1 VAGEAGG
8 PEAEGRGG
16 AGLTGGAAGAIA
28 GGGGAAA
35 VVVGL
40 CRHPILRAIALIRS
54 PCGSARSHGRRSNT
68 LMDSAMVVELLGQFS
83 QSIRSNVQCLRGI
96 LPQLRHYLVIEV
108 GDHFL
113 HLFFCPWQCLVE
125 PLVYFF
131 AKIFE
136 SATTSVIGLLVHNP
150 SLLHLSQMT
159 GRGSVFT
166 GRVPHQGRRGTTVAR
181 LRLSPQ
187 ARLDW
192 SGTNLEAQKGAL
204 TNSVR
209 QFCRLLLVCLAI
221 PAVGPAQ
228 TTFGSPATLTAAAL
242 PDAPQAQASGQQF
255 EPPAR
260 QMATIPPPRKYAQV
274 IELGQAAQPFTPID
288 KVIFSFTEVAR
299 PITLIPAL
307 YSASYEQLFQTDPK
321 YGNDSGAYGEKI
333 GAALLRRAT
342 LRVYSDGIFASA
354 FHQDPR
360 YYRVASGSLVHR
372 GLLSARQAF
381 VRRSDD
387 GVNQFNYSGIVGRA
401 ASAVTVLGYYP
412 SVSRTGKVVGLTFA
426 TSIASDMGGNLVLE
440 FLPNIIRK
448 FPIMQ
453 KLRLE

>member
-1 VAGEAGG
+1 M
-8 PEAEGRGG
+8 
-16 AGLTGGAAGAIA
+16 
-28 GGGGAAA
+28 
-35 VVVGL
+35 
-40 CRHPILRAIALIRS
+40 ALIRR

-68 LMDSAMVVELLGQFS
+68 LLNSATVVELLGQFS
-83 QSIRSNVQCLRGI
+83 QSIRGGVQGLRGV
-96 LPQLRHYLVIEV
+96 LPQLRHHLIIKI

-113 HLFFCPWQCLVE
+113 HLFFYPWQCLVE
-125 PLVYFF
+125 PLVHFL
-131 AKIFE
+131 AKILE

-159 GRGSVFT
+159 VHGNVFT
-166 GRVPHQGRRGTTVAR
+166 GRVPHRDGRVTTLVPR
-181 LRLSPQ
+181 LRPEPP

-192 SGTNLEAQKGAL
+192 NKTNLEVQRGVL
-204 TNSVR
+204 TNFAR
-209 QFCRLLLVCLAI
+209 QFCRLLLICLAI
-221 PAVGPAQ
+221 TATGPAQ
-228 TTFGSPATLTAAAL
+228 TTFGSPSTMTAAPL
-242 PDAPQAQASGQQF
+242 PDAPQAQSSGQQF
-255 EPPAR
+255 EPTAR
-260 QMATIPPPRKYAQV
+260 QMATLPPPRKYAQV
-274 IELGQAAQPFTPID
+274 IEPGQTAQRFTPVD

-321 YGNDSGAYGEKI
+321 YGNDSGAFGEKI

-360 YYRVASGSLVHR
+360 YYRIVSGSIVHR
-372 GLLSARQAF
+372 SLLSARQAF

-412 SVSRTGKVVGLTFA
+412 SPSRTGKVVGLTFA

-448 FPIMQ
+448 FPVMQ

>member
-1 VAGEAGG
+1 ME
-8 PEAEGRGG
+8 
-16 AGLTGGAAGAIA
+16 
-28 GGGGAAA
+28 
-35 VVVGL
+35 
-40 CRHPILRAIALIRS
+40 
-54 PCGSARSHGRRSNT
+54 
-68 LMDSAMVVELLGQFS
+68 S
-83 QSIRSNVQCLRGI
+83 QR
-96 LPQLRHYLVIEV
+96 
-108 GDHFL
+108 
-113 HLFFCPWQCLVE
+113 
-125 PLVYFF
+125 
-131 AKIFE
+131 
-136 SATTSVIGLLVHNP
+136 
-150 SLLHLSQMT
+150 
-159 GRGSVFT
+159 
-166 GRVPHQGRRGTTVAR
+166 
-181 LRLSPQ
+181 
-187 ARLDW
+187 
-192 SGTNLEAQKGAL
+192 GAL

-209 QFCRLLLVCLAI
+209 QFCRLLLICLAI
-221 PAVGPAQ
+221 TATGPAQ
-228 TTFGSPATLTAAAL
+228 TTFAAPSTLAEAAL
-242 PDAPQAQASGQQF
+242 PDAPQAQTSGQQF
-255 EPPAR
+255 QPTAR
-260 QMATIPPPRKYAQV
+260 QMASIPPPRKYAQV
-274 IELGQAAQPFTPID
+274 IEPGQTAQRFTPID

-360 YYRVASGSLVHR
+360 YYRVASGSIVHR

-387 GVNQFNYSGIVGRA
+387 GVNQVNYSGIVGRA

-412 SVSRTGKVVGLTFA
+412 SPSRTGKVVGLTFA